1 MTTLGDLKTAFANYR
16 YYYGHAPVGTK
27 LPYLVAQGTGSE
39 NFFADSKVYEKK
51 LGIRLEY
58 YSSTKSE
65 TDEEAIETILDKL
78 GLNWDKDESYDEDQT
93 FYLITYTFWR

>member
-1 MTTLGDLKTAFANYR
+1 MITLADLKTAFANYR

-27 LPYLVAQGTGSE
+27 VPYLVAHGTESE
-39 NFFADSKVYEKK
+39 NFFADSKVYQKK
-51 LGIRLEY
+51 LGIELEY